1 MADHVKTDLLDSGLY
16 RDRYSLEDGKLWRV
30 REQTNRDA
38 ILQANAAL
46 RSAEARRLEGMRW
59 ALSIPQDDYD
69 MLKARHPELASTD
82 QEVKRRA
89 WQRFMVSAES
99 LPYRVVETARG
110 RTA

>member
-69 MLKARHPELASTD
+69 MLKALNPDLASTD
-82 QEVKRRA
+82 REVKRLA
-89 WQRFMVSAES
+89 WQRFMSSAES